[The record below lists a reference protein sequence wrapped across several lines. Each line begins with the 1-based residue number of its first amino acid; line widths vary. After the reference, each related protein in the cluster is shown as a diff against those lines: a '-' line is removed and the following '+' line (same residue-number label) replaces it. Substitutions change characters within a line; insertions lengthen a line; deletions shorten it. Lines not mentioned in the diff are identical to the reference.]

1 MMNDAQQPV
10 HPLPGRRESHR
21 AKNMRAHLRFLRHE
35 IRTPINAISGYGEM
49 LQDECPRALLPQVIG
64 DIGALLATGRRMNL
78 AVGEVLN
85 EIDADPQPQIRERQK
100 ISRLVGATL
109 TPILAE
115 CMSACARLKA
125 AIPAGGDGGEFVS
138 DLFKIDAACQQLVA
152 FFASDARP
160 SARPYETPS
169 PTNGSLDP
177 TSAFVIAQ
185 SLEDQVV
192 SVRGRDSDLS
202 QSRILVVD
210 DNASNRSI
218 LQRQLTRH
226 GFLVV
231 EVENAIDALNRLG
244 EGGIDLILLDVL
256 LPGMD
261 GLALCRT
268 IKADP
273 VTTAIPVL
281 LVTAL
286 HERHDRLAGIA
297 AGANDFLTKP
307 IDGQDLLLR
316 CRNALAAKRQYDR
329 TVEAYRKLQSLEE
342 LRDRLT
348 HLIVHDMRSPL
359 AGLTGYL
366 DLFLTRSQGQVDDKL
381 RTLVERAVTQARML
395 AGHISHVL
403 DVSRLEA
410 GAMPLDR
417 VDTELGVL
425 VNQAIEA
432 LGAEVERVPV
442 RLKAPEQAVH
452 VCADVGLLVRV
463 FQNLLSNAIRFSP
476 PGGVVVVR
484 IGVTPEGVRAEVHD
498 EGPGIAPEHHQLIFE
513 KFGQV
518 RSSRRPGQ
526 ASSGLGLTFCR
537 LAIEAHGG
545 RIGVRSQ
552 LGQGSCFWLTVPNKS
567 PSEPGL
573 QSASAPPTTEF
584 S

>member
-1 MMNDAQQPV
+1 MSHELQPV
-10 HPLPGRRESHR
+10 HPLPARGEGHR
-21 AKNMRAHLRFLRHE
+21 AKSVRTHLRFLRHE
-35 IRTPINAISGYGEM
+35 VRTPINAIIGYGEM
-49 LQDECPRALLPQVIG
+49 LQDECPKALLPQVIG
-64 DIGALLATGRRMNL
+64 DIGSMLATGRRMTL
-78 AVGEVLN
+78 AVAEVLN
-85 EIDADPQPQIRERQK
+85 EIDADPQLQTRDRQD
-100 ISRLVGATL
+100 ISRLVGNAL

-115 CMSACARLKA
+115 CMSACNRLQA
-125 AIPAGGDGGEFVS
+125 AIAGRGDGGEFAS
-138 DLFKIDAACQQLVA
+138 DLFKIHAASQQL
-152 FFASDARP
+152 FEFLASDALP
-160 SARPYETPS
+160 STHPYDTPS
-169 PTNGSLDP
+169 PNSGPLDP
-177 TSAFVIAQ
+177 TGAFAIAQ
-185 SLEDQVV
+185 SLDSQAD
-192 SVRGRDSDLS
+192 SARGRDADP
-202 QSRILVVD
+202 SRSCILVVD
-210 DNASNRSI
+210 DNAGNRSI
-218 LQRQLTRH
+218 LHRRLGRH
-226 GFLVV
+226 GFAVI
-231 EVENAIDALNRLG
+231 EVENAIDALARLG
-244 EGGIDLILLDVL
+244 QGGIDLILLDVL

-261 GLALCRT
+261 GLTLCRT

-273 VTTAIPVL
+273 ATAAIPVL

-286 HERHDRLAGIA
+286 HERQDRLAGIA

-366 DLFLTRSQGQVDDKL
+366 DLFLARSQGQVDDKL
-381 RTLVERAVTQARML
+381 RNLVERAVTQARTL
-395 AGHISHVL
+395 EGHISQVL

-417 VDTELGVL
+417 VDAELGAL
-425 VNQAIEA
+425 ARQALEA
-432 LGAEVERVPV
+432 LGAEAERVPV
-442 RLKAPEQAVH
+442 RILVPEEGVP
-452 VCADVGLLVRV
+452 VLADIGLLVRV

-476 PGGVVVVR
+476 PSGEVVLQV
-484 IGVTPEGVRAEVHD
+484 GATPDGVRAEVHD

-552 LGQGSCFWLTVPNKS
+552 LGQGSSFWFSVPR
-567 PSEPGL
+567 
-573 QSASAPPTTEF
+573 
-584 S
+584 